1 MLGMEPPIRPA
12 RLDTLRVAP
21 GGPRIV
27 LTFGCAEP
35 VGRSVAA
42 SPVES
47 FGLRLTS
54 ASSSAIQ
61 EHSFQP
67 GGFCPR
73 FRDRRF
79 RPAAG
84 LFGVEETV
92 FGIGNALDWQQ
103 AGDAV
108 ESFLGGAI

>member
-1 MLGMEPPIRPA
+1 
-12 RLDTLRVAP
+12 
-21 GGPRIV
+21 
-27 LTFGCAEP
+27 LTFGRAEP

-47 FGLRLTS
+47 LGLRLTS
-54 ASSSAIQ
+54 ASTSAIQ

-67 GGFCPR
+67 GGFRPR
-73 FRDRRF
+73 FRDQRF

-84 LFGVEETV
+84 LVGIEETV
-92 FGIGNALDWQQ
+92 FRIGNALDWQR

-108 ESFLGGAI
+108 ESFPGGASPGCSTKFDEPSEASER

>member
-1 MLGMEPPIRPA
+1 
-12 RLDTLRVAP
+12 
-21 GGPRIV
+21 
-27 LTFGCAEP
+27 LTFGRAEP

-47 FGLRLTS
+47 LGLRLTS
-54 ASSSAIQ
+54 ASTSAIQ

-73 FRDRRF
+73 FRDRRC

-92 FGIGNALDWQQ
+92 FRIGNALDWQR

-108 ESFLGGAI
+108 ESFPGGAIAGLFNQVR

>member
-1 MLGMEPPIRPA
+1 
-12 RLDTLRVAP
+12 
-21 GGPRIV
+21 
-27 LTFGCAEP
+27 LTFGRAEP

-42 SPVES
+42 SPVKS

-54 ASSSAIQ
+54 TSTSAIQ

-73 FRDRRF
+73 FRDRRC

-92 FGIGNALDWQQ
+92 FRIGNALDWQR
-103 AGDAV
+103 AEDAV
-108 ESFLGGAI
+108 ESFLGSAITGLFRHIS